1 MHGRIEAQ
9 LPAAVIRRNKAS
21 ACIQGVC
28 CGAAATALLLCVGC
42 ASPEAYRLPDGG
54 TTGQRSLDFH
64 DCRQLAGMQRD
75 KLQQLAIEEDCMGAR
90 GYRPDTAAAD

>member
-1 MHGRIEAQ
+1 MHGRIETPLSTSA
-9 LPAAVIRRNKAS
+9 RRRSAS
-21 ACIQGVC
+21 TCTQRIWR
-28 CGAAATALLLCVGC
+28 GAAAALLLLCVGC

-54 TTGQRSLDFH
+54 SSGQRTLDFH

-90 GYRPDTAAAD
+90 GYRRDAGATD